1 MFTSRSSRSMPFNI
15 LKLLGFTFV
24 LTVMGKVHVF
34 AQQKSVHVNS
44 AITRDQAALRVHAC
58 LDFKLSGTGKGEAW
72 HNAEWNTLTL
82 LDSGEVDYASE
93 FKILYSTTGIY
104 LLFRGQDTKITTK
117 DYADN
122 ESIFKGDVFE
132 AFFHPNPGLPEYFE
146 YEVNQMDKQLILMIG
161 KVDGKGYS
169 WIPWHNNPNSS
180 TGIKKMVNVEG
191 GRQQPGSSIT
201 SWSAEVFF
209 PYVALGLLPN
219 VPPSSGTTWN
229 ANFCR
234 LDYDSGNMIKW
245 SWSPTIETS
254 FHELEKFRIIMF
266 E

>member
-1 MFTSRSSRSMPFNI
+1 
-15 LKLLGFTFV
+15 
-24 LTVMGKVHVF
+24 MGKVQVC
-34 AQQKSVHVNS
+34 AQEKSAHVNS
-44 AITRDQAALRVHAC
+44 GITENQPALRVQAC
-58 LDFKLSGTGKGEAW
+58 RDFALSGTGEDEAW
-72 HNAEWNTLTL
+72 DKAEWNTLTL
-82 LDSGEVDYASE
+82 LDSGEVEYTSE

-104 LLFRGQDTKITTK
+104 ILFQGEDAKITTK

-122 ESIFKGDVFE
+122 GNIFNGDVFE
-132 AFFHPNPGLPEYFE
+132 AFFHPNPNVSEYFE

-161 KVDGKGYS
+161 KVDAKGYF
-169 WIPWHNNPNSS
+169 WVPWRNDPNSP
-180 TGIKKMVNVEG
+180 TGIKKVVNVKG
-191 GRQQPGSSIT
+191 GRQQLGSPIT

-219 VPPSSGTTWN
+219 VPPSPGMTWN

-254 FHELEKFRIIMF
+254 FHELEKFRTIMF